1 MSKMIDGNA
10 LVMSLTDWWYSSF
23 GQEETEESK
32 AIKTV
37 VDEVEKYVDGYPTYE
52 PEQRWIPVSER
63 LPEEEGDY
71 IVTIKVHC
79 PDDSWYP
86 DVNYFRYNPKR
97 KPNGWGTYYE
107 DDIIAWMPKPEA
119 YKGETDGQP

>member
-1 MSKMIDGNA
+1 MGMIEIPIERREP
-10 LVMSLTDWWYSSF
+10 VM
-23 GQEETEESK
+23 
-32 AIKTV
+32 
-37 VDEVEKYVDGYPTYE
+37 
-52 PEQRWIPVSER
+52 RWIPCEER

-86 DVNYFRYNPKR
+86 DINYFRYNPKR

-107 DDIIAWMPKPEA
+107 DDIIAWMDKPSPYTQE
-119 YKGETDGQP
+119 